1 MSTLFFGLVVAA
13 MALVEGLIVVTALR
27 MPTKSERGGGVIG
40 SRRAEVVWTLLPSAL
55 LIMLAVVTFR
65 SLQGRG

>member
-1 MSTLFFGLVVAA
+1 

-27 MPTKSERGGGVIG
+27 MPTNSEHMGGVIG
-40 SRRAEVVWTLLPSAL
+40 SRKAEVAWTLLPSAL
-55 LIMLAVVTFR
+55 LILLAVVTFR